1 MSADMGKIVIVED
14 DRHISELIKRNL
26 QLVGY
31 SCVVCHDG
39 NEMEN
44 CLDNGKFE
52 LILLDVM
59 LPGLS
64 GFDLIRKCSGTPV
77 IFVTAKGE
85 LDDRIQGLSL
95 GAEDYIVKPFEM
107 MELIARVNVV
117 LRRFR
122 NKEKIFSLGDV
133 EVNIDRH
140 LVKRGEENIL
150 LTPREFSLLHVLIE
164 NRNIALSRDQL
175 LELAWGYDYGGDTK
189 TVDVHIQ
196 RLRKK
201 LGWDNYIKTVMKVG
215 YRLEAEN

>member
-1 MSADMGKIVIVED
+1 MGTNMENILIVED
-14 DRHISELIKRNL
+14 DKHIGELIRRNL

-31 SCVVCHDG
+31 SCAWCHDG
-39 NEMEN
+39 GEMEK
-44 CLDNGKFE
+44 LIQDRKFE

-64 GFDLIRKCSGTPV
+64 GFDLIEKCKGTPV

-122 NKEKIFSLGDV
+122 KEESFGLGGV
-133 EVNIDRH
+133 EVNIDRRS
-140 LVKRGEENIL
+140 VMRGDMEIS
-150 LTPREFSLLHVLIE
+150 LTPREFALLEVLIE
-164 NRNIALSRDQL
+164 NRNIALSRDKL
-175 LELAWGYDYGGDTK
+175 LELAWGYDYGGETK

-201 LGWDNYIKTVMKVG
+201 LEWDDYIKTVVKVG
-215 YRLEAEN
+215 YRLEAGN